1 MATKSANVIA
11 RVEPEV
17 KEQAEDIL
25 NQIGIPVSTV
35 INMLYR
41 EIILWKGLP
50 FRPSIPDFGPKAC
63 DELTKEEFDSM
74 MAIGLAQAKANQSS
88 PVDEVFDKLIGEIQN
103 AGVRG

>member
-11 RVEPEV
+11 RVEPDI
-17 KEQAEDIL
+17 KEQAEEIL

-41 EIILWKGLP
+41 EIILWRGLP
-50 FRPSIPDFGPKAC
+50 FRPSIPAVGPKAY

-74 MAIGLAQAKANQSS
+74 MAIGLAQAQANHSA
-88 PVDEVFDKLIGEIQN
+88 PVDEVFDRLIGEIQN
-103 AGVRG
+103 EGV

>member
-1 MATKSANVIA
+1 MATRSANVIA

-25 NQIGIPVSTV
+25 NQIGIPVSTA

-50 FRPSIPDFGPKAC
+50 FRPSIPAAGPKAV
-63 DELTKEEFDSM
+63 DELSKEEFDSM
-74 MAIGLAQAKANQSS
+74 MAIGLDQAKNNQSS
-88 PVDEVFDKLIGEIQN
+88 PVDEVFERLIGEIQN
-103 AGVRG
+103 A

>member
-1 MATKSANVIA
+1 MATRSANVIA

-25 NQIGIPVSTV
+25 NQIGIPVSTA

-50 FRPSIPDFGPKAC
+50 FRPSIPAAGPKAV
-63 DELTKEEFDSM
+63 DELSKEEFDSM
-74 MAIGLAQAKANQSS
+74 MAIGLAQAKNNQSS
-88 PVDEVFDKLIGEIQN
+88 PVDEVFERLIGEIQN
-103 AGVRG
+103 A